1 MFPPPW
7 LVGVD
12 RLRCKWLNLKS
23 ATKMFYPETVMPT
36 AEQRN
41 AYAAEYQLLGQQ
53 VGVSI
58 RRAATLMAISQSWT
72 ILADNSSGWRRSRKT
87 KANSAV
93 SFFAAVRM
101 VRLSVPRRGAC
112 PLFEDRSEAVDLRA
126 LPRGRAGSSF
136 LPPRPPR

>member
-23 ATKMFYPETVMPT
+23 ATKMFYRETVTPT
-36 AEQRN
+36 AEQCN
-41 AYAAEYQLLGQQ
+41 AYAGEYQLLGQQ

-72 ILADNSSGWRRSRKT
+72 ILADQLE
-87 KANSAV
+87 
-93 SFFAAVRM
+93 
-101 VRLSVPRRGAC
+101 RLAEIAKDESKFRG
-112 PLFEDRSEAVDLRA
+112 
-126 LPRGRAGSSF
+126 
-136 LPPRPPR
+136 